1 MADTTKPDP
10 KLAKHTYVLQTT
22 SWIGPHLKKEGD
34 AVEMTE
40 AEAQYYVPHVLQK
53 KSDTRSAS
61 KPADPALAAKPAK
74 ADKG

>member
-10 KLAKHTYVLQTT
+10 KLTKHTYVLQTG
-22 SWIGPHLKKEGD
+22 SWIGPHLKKKDDE
-34 AVEMTE
+34 VEMTE

-53 KSDTRSAS
+53 KADTRSAS
-61 KPADPALAAKPAK
+61 KPADPAPAAKPAK